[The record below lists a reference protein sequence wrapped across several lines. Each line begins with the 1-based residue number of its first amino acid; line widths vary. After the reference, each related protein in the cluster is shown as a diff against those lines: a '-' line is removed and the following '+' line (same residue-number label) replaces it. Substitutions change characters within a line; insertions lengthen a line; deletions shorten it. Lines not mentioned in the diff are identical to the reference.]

1 VNLDNMR
8 IALRGLRVHRLRTA
22 LTTLGILIGVA
33 AVILL
38 VAVGQGISNLV
49 QRQIET
55 LGANAIYV
63 FPQRAQSSSGASR
76 SGTTTRRIELTPADL
91 KALSDR
97 TNVPD
102 VVAVAPLVV
111 TNVTAS
117 YEGATYALQSLTG
130 TVPIYAQIRNVI
142 LEKGRFFDD
151 QDIADHAK
159 VGIIGKTVAKEL
171 FGPTGDPMGARI
183 KFNGVKFR
191 VIGVM
196 QRKGSSGFQ
205 DQDDVFIAPLTAVQD
220 SLTGNTGNYTFIAA
234 QTAGRDRTK
243 MAEAQVIATMRASHN
258 LPPDEPND
266 FNIFNQASILAASQ
280 TAARVFTLLLGVVAA
295 ISLLVGGIGVMNIML
310 VTVTERTREIGIRKA
325 LGARRSDILGQFL
338 VESVLVSAL
347 GGVLGIIIGVTG
359 ASLQLGPVRPV
370 LEPFSIPL
378 ALGVSAAVGIFF
390 GIYPANRA
398 AALTPIEALRHE

>member
-1 VNLDNMR
+1 VNLDNIR
-8 IALRGLRVHRLRTA
+8 IALRGLNAHRLRTA
-22 LTTLGILIGVA
+22 LTTLGILIGVS

-38 VAVGQGISNLV
+38 VAVGTGISNLV

-76 SGTTTRRIELTPADL
+76 SGTTARKIEVTPADL
-91 KALSDR
+91 KALSDK
-97 TNVPD
+97 TKVPD

-111 TNVTAS
+111 TNVTAA
-117 YEGATYALQSLTG
+117 YEGATYALQSLSG
-130 TVPIYAQIRNVI
+130 TVPIYRQIRNVI
-142 LEKGRFFDD
+142 LEKGRFFDE
-151 QDIADHAK
+151 QDMADHAK
-159 VGIIGKTVAKEL
+159 VGVIGQTVVKEL
-171 FGPTGDPMGARI
+171 FGDKDPMGARI

-220 SLTGNTGNYTFIAA
+220 GLTGNTGDYTFIAA
-234 QTAGRDRTK
+234 QTTGKDRTK
-243 MAEAQVIATMRASHN
+243 MAEAQIIAAMRESHK
-258 LPPDEPND
+258 LPSDEPND

-280 TAARVFTLLLGVVAA
+280 TAAKVFTLLLGVVAA

-325 LGARRSDILGQFL
+325 LGARRSDILGQFM

-347 GGVLGIIIGVTG
+347 GGVLGIIVGVGG
-359 ASLQLGPVRPV
+359 ASLQLGPLRPV
-370 LEPFSIPL
+370 VEPFSIPL
-378 ALGVSAAVGIFF
+378 ALGVSAMVGIFF
-390 GIYPANRA
+390 GIYPAVQA
-398 AALTPIEALRHE
+398 SALDPIKALRHE

>member
-1 VNLDNMR
+1 MNLDNIR

-22 LTTLGILIGVA
+22 LTTLGILIGVS

-38 VAVGQGISNLV
+38 VAVGTGISNLV

-76 SGTTTRRIELTPADL
+76 SGTTSRKIEVTPADL
-91 KALSDR
+91 KALSDK
-97 TNVPD
+97 TKVPD

-111 TNVTAS
+111 TNVTAA
-117 YEGATYALQSLTG
+117 YEGATYALQSLSG
-130 TVPIYAQIRNVI
+130 TVPIYRQIRNVI
-142 LEKGRFFDD
+142 LEKGRFFDE
-151 QDIADHAK
+151 QDMADHAK
-159 VGIIGKTVAKEL
+159 VGVIGQTVVKEL
-171 FGPTGDPMGARI
+171 FGDKDPMGARI

-220 SLTGNTGNYTFIAA
+220 GLTGNTGDYTFIAA
-234 QTAGRDRTK
+234 QTTGKDRTK
-243 MAEAQVIATMRASHN
+243 MAEAQIIAAMRESHK
-258 LPPDEPND
+258 LPSDEPND

-280 TAARVFTLLLGVVAA
+280 TAAKVFTLLLGVVAA

-310 VTVTERTREIGIRKA
+310 VTVTERTREIGVRKA
-325 LGARRSDILGQFL
+325 LGARRSDILGQFM

-347 GGVLGIIIGVTG
+347 GGVLGIIVGVGG
-359 ASLQLGPVRPV
+359 ASLQLGPLRPV
-370 LEPFSIPL
+370 VEPFSIPL
-378 ALGVSAAVGIFF
+378 ALGVSAMVGIFF

-398 AALTPIEALRHE
+398 AALTPIEALRHG

>member
-38 VAVGQGISNLV
+38 VAVGQGISSLV

-63 FPQRAQSSSGASR
+63 FPQRAQSSSGAGR
-76 SGTTTRRIELTPADL
+76 SGTTARRIELTPDDVE
-91 KALSDR
+91 ALSDR
-97 TNVPD
+97 ANVPD
-102 VVAVAPLVV
+102 VVAVAPLVT
-111 TNVTAS
+111 TNVTAAH
-117 YEGATYALQSLTG
+117 EGATYALQNLTG
-130 TVPIYAQIRNVI
+130 TVPIYAQIRNII

-151 QDIADHAK
+151 QDMADHAK
-159 VGIIGKTVAKEL
+159 VGIIGKTVAREL
-171 FGPTGDPMGARI
+171 FGKGDPMGARI

-220 SLTGNTGNYTFIAA
+220 TLTGNTRQYTFIAA
-234 QTAGRDRTK
+234 QTSARERTK
-243 MAEAQVIATMRASHN
+243 MAEAQVVAAMRESHK

-280 TAARVFTLLLGVVAA
+280 SAAKVFTLLLGVVAA

-347 GGVLGIIIGVTG
+347 GGLLGIAVGLIG

-370 LEPFSIPL
+370 LEPLSIPL

-398 AALTPIEALRHE
+398 AALTPIDALRHE

>member
-1 VNLDNMR
+1 VNLDNIR

-76 SGTTTRRIELTPADL
+76 SGTTARKIEVTPADL

-97 TNVPD
+97 TKVPD

-117 YEGATYALQSLTG
+117 HEGATYALQNLTG
-130 TVPIYAQIRNVI
+130 TIPIYRQIRNII
-142 LEKGRFFDD
+142 LEKGRFFDE
-151 QDIADHAK
+151 QDMADHAK
-159 VGIIGKTVAKEL
+159 VGIIGKTVVKEL
-171 FGPTGDPMGARI
+171 FGEKGDPMGARI

-220 SLTGNTGNYTFIAA
+220 TLTGNTGNYTFIAA
-234 QTAGRDRTK
+234 QTTGKDRTK
-243 MAEAQVIATMRASHN
+243 MAEAQVIAAMRESHK
-258 LPPDEPND
+258 LPADEPND

-347 GGVLGIIIGVTG
+347 GGILGIIVGITG
-359 ASLQLGPVRPV
+359 ASLQLGPMKPV
-370 LEPFSIPL
+370 VEPLSIPL
-378 ALGVSAAVGIFF
+378 ALGVSGAVGIFF